1 MIKIDDRNTLRLGV
15 RNEAVRDK
23 MTLSARMVWGATKS
37 PTPKSPTTKVQQRKV
52 QLRKVQLQ
60 KVQLQKVQLQK
71 VQLLKD
77 LQKTKKPY

>member
-23 MTLSARMVWGATKS
+23 MTQSARMVWGATKS
-37 PTPKSPTTKVQQRKV
+37 PTPKSPTTKVQ
-52 QLRKVQLQ
+52 LRKVQLQ
-60 KVQLQKVQLQK
+60 KVQLQKVQPLK
-71 VQLLKD
+71 VLKD